1 MRGEISGGVA
11 NCEIPRYFTYIG
23 ENVIK
28 INEITIDDKE
38 EYINLANLFYKSDA
52 VMQKILPENF
62 SKTFDYLLND
72 KTYAEIYMVKS
83 ENQNIG
89 YFLISKTY
97 SQEAGGMVLLI
108 EEIYLSENNRNKGIG
123 KIIFSFLKDR
133 FHTYKRFRLELTSTN
148 EKAKN
153 YIKNLDLKNLHTSK

>member
-1 MRGEISGGVA
+1 M
-11 NCEIPRYFTYIG
+11 
-23 ENVIK
+23 IK
-28 INEITIDDKE
+28 ISEITIDDKE

-62 SKTFDYLLND
+62 AKTFDYLLND

-108 EEIYLSENNRNKGIG
+108 EEIYLSENYRNKGIG
-123 KIIFSFLKDR
+123 KEFSHFLKTA
-133 FHTYKRFRLELTSTN
+133 FIP
-148 EKAKN
+148 
-153 YIKNLDLKNLHTSK
+153 IKDFA